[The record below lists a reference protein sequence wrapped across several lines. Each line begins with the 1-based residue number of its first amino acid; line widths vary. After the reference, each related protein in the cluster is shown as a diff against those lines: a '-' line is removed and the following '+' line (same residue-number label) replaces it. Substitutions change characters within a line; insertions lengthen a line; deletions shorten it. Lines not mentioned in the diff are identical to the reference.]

1 MVIQEEPWYISICE
15 ELDEFC
21 QKVDDKIDKELQQL
35 KACEKRNELEYKLTQ
50 ERKLNA
56 ELTQQLA
63 ELDRRGDELAR
74 TCTSFSKLTI
84 TENDQQRLDNT
95 KEAYELAKELTGIRF
110 DFSAPPNK
118 MKGYI
123 KNESRR
129 ILLPFDMDMD
139 PDALWAM
146 VKTASDP
153 ALFNK
158 ENQHPN

>member
-1 MVIQEEPWYISICE
+1 MIVQEEPWYISVCE

-21 QKVDDKIDKELQQL
+21 QKVDEKIDKELQQL

-50 ERKLNA
+50 ERKHNA
-56 ELTQQLA
+56 ELKEQLA
-63 ELDRRGDELAR
+63 ELNRRLDELER

-110 DFSAPPNK
+110 DFSAPANK
-118 MKGYI
+118 MRGYI

-129 ILLPFDMDMD
+129 ILLPFDTDID
-139 PDALWAM
+139 PDALWELM
-146 VKTASDP
+146 KTASDP
-153 ALFNK
+153 AWFNK